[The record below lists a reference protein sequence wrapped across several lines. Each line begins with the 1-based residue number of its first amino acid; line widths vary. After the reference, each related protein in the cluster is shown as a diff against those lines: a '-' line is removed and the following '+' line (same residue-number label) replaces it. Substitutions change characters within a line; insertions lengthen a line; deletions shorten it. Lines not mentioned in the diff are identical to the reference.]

1 MVIKSIFTGSWFAR
15 TKLHLKEFF
24 AFLQTGESHLPIDP
38 KALKAAHKKLG
49 VVSSSYEGG
58 YFDHVDANFGDITAT
73 YYEDGLMLL
82 TKPVNDIEWDAAALR
97 EFYDKRLTPAL
108 AIIYSIG
115 TPSPM
120 PTIEHQAKRPLFIT
134 VDAATDEEAAAL
146 AAKFNEKIHHTARY
160 LDAAV
165 FYGDDLIIIA
175 VGTAF
180 STLKDKVLSTL
191 LLSREYEH
199 KLRHFLDAHRLIW
212 ESLEEMR
219 MTQKM
224 TPSVLPDIRSRL
236 LAYQREL
243 LVLRARL
250 LQMAEYL
257 PVRQKEVDDY
267 GLAEALRS
275 LKIYRFD
282 KLQSAT
288 NYIDRLWTMLLDY
301 LDSTTEI
308 TGFVYQENLQRE
320 IELQQ
325 FIFLLGALAAFMTL
339 GAMPGSTL
347 SLLGA
352 DGKLLAI
359 GNIVAFSFADLVRYG
374 GMALLLTIVFFL
386 VLKPYYQTRRMTSLL
401 HRAKVKEEL
410 SHH

>member
-1 MVIKSIFTGSWFAR
+1 MVIKSIVTGSWFAR
-15 TKLHLKEFF
+15 TKLHLKEYF
-24 AFLQTGESHLPIDP
+24 AFLQTGESHLPIDTQ
-38 KALKAAHKKLG
+38 ALKAAHKKLG
-49 VVSSSYEGG
+49 VDSATYEGG
-58 YFDHVDANFGDITAT
+58 YFDFVTAHFGDITVT

-82 TKPVNDIEWDAAALR
+82 TKPVGDVTWDAATLR

-108 AIIYSIG
+108 ALIYSVG

-120 PTIEHQAKRPLFIT
+120 PSIEHQAKRPLFIT

-146 AAKFNEKIHHTARY
+146 AARFDEKIHHTARY
-160 LDAAV
+160 LDASV

-175 VGTAF
+175 VGKAF
-180 STLKDKVLSTL
+180 SVLKDKVLATL

-219 MTQKM
+219 AKQKLA
-224 TPSVLPDIRSRL
+224 PSALPDIRSRL

-257 PVRQKEVDDY
+257 PVRQKEIDDY
-267 GLAEALRS
+267 GLAEALHT

-301 LDSTTEI
+301 LNSTTEI
-308 TGFVYQENLQRE
+308 TGFVYQENLQKE
-320 IELQQ
+320 IEVQQ
-325 FIFLLGALAAFMTL
+325 FIFLLGAIASFIVL
-339 GAMPGSTL
+339 GTVAGSTIFL
-347 SLLGA
+347 YNAG
-352 DGKLLAI
+352 GQLLAK
-359 GNIVAFSFADLVRYG
+359 GSIVAFTLYDLARFG
-374 GMALLLTIVFFL
+374 GGALIVMAIFFL
-386 VLKPYYQTRRMTSLL
+386 LIKPIYQKVKMTSLL
-401 HRAKVKEEL
+401 GSMNSQDRKPHD
-410 SHH
+410 